1 MEKNKFHL
9 LKMIVLNVKSE
20 IEMTEIRKSSKIIII
35 RNGKILLQYQNNGH
49 NVKIPICDGKAT

>member
-1 MEKNKFHL
+1 M

-49 NVKIPICDGKAT
+49 NVKIQICDE